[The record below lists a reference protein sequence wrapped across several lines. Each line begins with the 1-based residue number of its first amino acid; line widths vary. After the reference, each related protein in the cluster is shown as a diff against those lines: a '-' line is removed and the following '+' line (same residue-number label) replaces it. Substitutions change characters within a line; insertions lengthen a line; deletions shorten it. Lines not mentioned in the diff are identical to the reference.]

1 MISTAETMVVQA
13 LAELLPQTDTGE
25 ALPDSAASG
34 NLVSALGYFIPDV
47 LRELH
52 PEWEHL
58 CFDDVYL
65 HEALKLGERE
75 ALIFGL
81 ADFLDDF
88 QLAPVYARLQVSKS
102 SHCVSWLECRVG
114 EAGPQ
119 GMQRWPNRPAI
130 EKQLY
135 RLAGKQNQIDW
146 AYQVT
151 YGEKD

>member
-1 MISTAETMVVQA
+1 MVAQS
-13 LAELLPQTDTGE
+13 LSELLPQTAAGE
-25 ALPDSAASG
+25 ALPDSADLN
-34 NLVSALGYFIPDV
+34 NLMSALEYFIPEV

-52 PEWEHL
+52 PEWGHL
-58 CFDDVYL
+58 CLDGVYPY
-65 HEALKLGERE
+65 EALKLGTRE

-81 ADFLDDF
+81 AEFLDDF
-88 QLAPVYARLQVSKS
+88 QRAPVYARLQVSQS
-102 SHCVSWLECRVG
+102 GQCVSWLECRVG

-135 RLAGKQNQIDW
+135 RLAGKQDQIDW